1 MRRRAHGGWLDQQ
14 FTQEFVGSAGQSFGA
29 FLADGVTLKLS
40 GEANDYVGK
49 GLSGGTIAI
58 SAGSAASRRGDV
70 LAGNTVLYGATS
82 GQLYIAGRAGER
94 FAVRNSGAL
103 SVVEGVGQH
112 GCEYMTGG
120 VVLVL
125 GPLGLNFGSGMT
137 GGLAYVMH
145 AEAED
150 VLHREFVALADI
162 EADEQLWLRRV
173 LEAHQHFTAS
183 PRAARLLSRRGAL
196 PLVRVQPVHLQGTIA
211 DTWRPVLER
220 LRRLPQGEPLLVA
233 PELPAISQAA
243 LHA

>member
-1 MRRRAHGGWLDQQ
+1 MRRRKNGHPVDAEIS
-14 FTQEFVGSAGQSFGA
+14 QEFHGAAGQSFGA
-29 FLADGVTLKLS
+29 FLAEGVTLKLN

-58 SAGSAASRRGDV
+58 AAGLAASRRGDV

-82 GQLYIAGRAGER
+82 GQLFVAGRGGER

-103 SVVEGVGQH
+103 AVVEGVGQH

-120 VVLVL
+120 VAVIL

-137 GGLAYVMH
+137 GGLAYVLR

-150 VLHREFVALADI
+150 VLHRDFVTLA
-162 EADEQLWLRRV
+162 ELASDEESWLRRT
-173 LEAHQHFTAS
+173 LEEHIYFTAS
-183 PRAARLLSRRGAL
+183 PRAARLLSRRAGL
-196 PLVRVQPVHLQGTIA
+196 PLMRVQPVHFQGTVEA
-211 DTWRPVLER
+211 TWNPILAQFKQRHTILPV
-220 LRRLPQGEPLLVA
+220 PATV
-233 PELPAISQAA
+233 AISRAA